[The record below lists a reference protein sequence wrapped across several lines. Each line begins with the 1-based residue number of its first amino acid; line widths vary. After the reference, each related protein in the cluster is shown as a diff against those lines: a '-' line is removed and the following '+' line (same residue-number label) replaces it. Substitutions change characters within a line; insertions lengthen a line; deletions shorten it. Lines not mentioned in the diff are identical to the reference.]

1 MSQAPF
7 RLHLLW
13 RPLCVSG
20 LALLALSGC
29 GMKPPAGKDA
39 SGAEAKTPESPYAA
53 IANGKVDVEGGVI
66 EVAARRAGVVEAV
79 LVQEGDQV
87 VKGQILARQESD
99 QPRLAVGR
107 ARAAVNE
114 AVTAKALTRVRLD
127 SAQREYD
134 RYAKLAPSNF
144 VAAQKLDAQRDA
156 IREAEATLAAQD
168 AAIASARAGLA
179 QSEYDLELTLVRAP
193 VDGRIVRRYANP
205 GAGASTLNVS
215 TMFDLEPKT
224 ERIIRSEIVE
234 SSIPDVSIG
243 QEAEIIPE
251 TDQSKVYVGTVKRV
265 AATFGARKLKSD
277 GGNEA
282 SDERVVE
289 VVVAADGVPFL
300 IGQRVLVKFMKP
312 GQKAGVKREAPK
324 PATPPKKK

>member
-1 MSQAPF
+1 MSAMKSAPRPF
-7 RLHLLW
+7 NRLWL
-13 RPLCVSG
+13 PV
-20 LALLALSGC
+20 AAVLALSAC
-29 GMKPPAGKDA
+29 GAQPPGGAKPGTEVKA
-39 SGAEAKTPESPYAA
+39 PESPFAA

-66 EVAARRAGVVEAV
+66 EVAARRAGVVEEV
-79 LVQEGDQV
+79 LVQEGDEV
-87 VKGQILARQESD
+87 VKGQILARQEAD
-99 QPRLAVGR
+99 QPRLAVSR

-114 AVTAKALTRVRLD
+114 AVTAKGLTQVRLD
-127 SAQREYD
+127 SARREYR
-134 RYAKLAPSNF
+134 RYEELAKSNF

-156 IREAEATLAAQD
+156 IREAEATLASQD
-168 AAIASARAGLA
+168 AAIASARAALA

-265 AATFGARKLKSD
+265 AATFGARRLKSD

-289 VVVAADGVPFL
+289 VVVSADGVPFL

-312 GQKAGVKREAPK
+312 GEKAGVKREAPQ
-324 PATPPKKK
+324 PATPAKK